1 MSKLLEDPKVAAL
14 VEKTEKNA
22 TKTETKR
29 CLEVVKA
36 ATEANKETE
45 DKAVKKAVAE
55 VLKGIVAGIKE
66 AA

>member
-22 TKTETKR
+22 TKAETKR
-29 CLEVVKA
+29 VLSIIKDCK
-36 ATEANKETE
+36 EANKVEE
-45 DKAVKKAVAE
+45 NKATKKVVADL
-55 VLKGIVAGIKE
+55 LKALEAGIKE

>member
-14 VEKTEKNA
+14 VA
-22 TKTETKR
+22 KTETTAAKAATKAH
-29 CLEVVKA
+29 LEVVKGA
-36 ATEANKETE
+36 IEANKETE

-55 VLKGIVAGIKE
+55 VLKGIVVGIKE